1 MIGYDDALFA
11 LLQQARRLDAVS
23 CATADALGKVL
34 AADVVSP
41 MDLPSF
47 DHSAMDGYALH
58 AGQTLA
64 AGTEHAVH
72 GSQAA
77 GDASRT
83 SQGMAWEIMTG
94 ARLPEGLDSGA
105 RGKWNSTG
113 ILSEWEN
120 GSRSSGRMS

>member
-77 GDASRT
+77 GDASCT

-94 ARLPEGLDSGA
+94 RGCPRDSTP
-105 RGKWNSTG
+105 S
-113 ILSEWEN
+113 
-120 GSRSSGRMS
+120 SRSSAPSCWLATTMVHRRACGYSTR